1 MEKSSKHLVECC
13 LLDLLPTNI
22 STLVDYFGIN
32 NVTDKEIFMIIFGI
46 YQGLIKFKGVSEN
59 LLHKCCLSGRLNELI
74 HKKFKFM
81 PTRYYEKFCNK
92 KIKIDSLYTNKMYF
106 KIYDD
111 DHCPKCNAKG
121 FITETKA
128 LGIDCPKCLHLI
140 CKECYKKIEN
150 TDGYVVYYCNE
161 CD

>member
-22 STLVDYFGIN
+22 STLVDYFGID

-74 HKKFKFM
+74 HKNFKFM

-92 KIKIDSLYTNKMYF
+92 KLKLIHYIQTRCILKFTMMITAQNVML
-106 KIYDD
+106 
-111 DHCPKCNAKG
+111 KG
-121 FITETKA
+121 
-128 LGIDCPKCLHLI
+128 L
-140 CKECYKKIEN
+140 
-150 TDGYVVYYCNE
+150 
-161 CD
+161 

>member
-1 MEKSSKHLVECC
+1 
-13 LLDLLPTNI
+13 
-22 STLVDYFGIN
+22 
-32 NVTDKEIFMIIFGI
+32 
-46 YQGLIKFKGVSEN
+46 
-59 LLHKCCLSGRLNELI
+59 
-74 HKKFKFM
+74 M

-121 FITETKA
+121 FITETKS
-128 LGIDCPKCLHLI
+128 LGIV
-140 CKECYKKIEN
+140 CYKKIEN
-150 TDGYVVYYCNE
+150 TDCHVEYYCNE